1 MPYLQLDLPT
11 TLPVATKRQLARR
24 LGDLYAAA
32 METTASMVNVGFREL
47 GEGNLYRCGPGEPE
61 PAAVIHCDI
70 RRGRPPEQRLA
81 FARQLVEACVE
92 HLGLPSNR
100 VAVEFTQHTADEMY
114 RDGSWGR
121 EWSASERA
129 ETEGA
134 QTALPTT

>member
-1 MPYLQLDLPT
+1 MPYLQLDLPAAY
-11 TLPVATKRQLARR
+11 PAETKKALARR
-24 LGDLYAAA
+24 LGELYAEA

-47 GEGNLYRCGPGEPE
+47 GEGNLFRCGPDEPE

-81 FARQLVEACVE
+81 FAQQLVAACAE
-92 HLGLPSNR
+92 QLGLASDR

-114 RDGSWGR
+114 RNGSWGR

-129 ETEGA
+129 ETEGTK
-134 QTALPTT
+134 TALPTT